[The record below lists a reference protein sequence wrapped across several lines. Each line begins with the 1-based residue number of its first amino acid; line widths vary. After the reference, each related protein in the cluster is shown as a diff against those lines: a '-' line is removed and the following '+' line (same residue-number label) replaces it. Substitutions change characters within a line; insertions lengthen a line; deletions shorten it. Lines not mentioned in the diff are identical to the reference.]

1 MVQWACWISGQIAVP
16 LSVRHPAEL
25 IKYYV
30 QDSEAKIIVT
40 VPEYADK
47 MRPVADALNCRL
59 ISLDDTIIPAESEL
73 ELNNKLDV
81 VQVNQ
86 QLRDAQFYQHANA
99 MILYTSG
106 STGPPKGAVIS
117 HKNICSQT
125 ACLSDVWNITN
136 RDNVLHVLPL
146 NHVHGCVNAL
156 LCPLSAGAK
165 VVMHTKFDPTAVW
178 SKLLNI
184 NAPSKDRVTVFMA
197 VPTIYSLLIGEYQKA
212 FSNDERMVEYIRT
225 QTEKIVRLMVSGSA
239 PLPAT
244 VFAAWERITG
254 HKLLERYGMT
264 ETGMILSNPYYVD
277 ASRSRTQG
285 SVGVPLPET
294 TVRIVE

>member
-1 MVQWACWISGQIAVP
+1 MP
-16 LSVRHPAEL
+16 LSSRHPTEL
-25 IKYYV
+25 LKYYV
-30 QDSEAKIIVT
+30 KDSEAKTIVT
-40 VPEYADK
+40 VSEYADK
-47 MRPVADALNCRL
+47 IQPVADALHCKL
-59 ISLDDTIIPAESEL
+59 ISLDNTIIPAEAEL

-81 VQVNQ
+81 VQLNQ
-86 QLRDAQFYQHANA
+86 QLRDAEFYEHSNA

-117 HKNICSQT
+117 HKNISSQT
-125 ACLSDVWNITN
+125 ACLSDVWNISSQ
-136 RDNVLHVLPL
+136 DKVLHVLPL

-165 VVMHTKFDPTAVW
+165 VVMHSKFDPTAVW
-178 SKLLNI
+178 SNLLNI
-184 NAPSKDRVTVFMA
+184 NAPSKDKVTVFMA
-197 VPTIYSLLIGEYQKA
+197 VPTIYSLLIAEYQKA
-212 FSNDERMVEYIRT
+212 FGNDERMVEYIRT
-225 QTEKIVRLMVSGSA
+225 QCEKIVRLMVSGSA

-264 ETGMILSNPYYVD
+264 ETGMVLSNPFYMNG
-277 ASRSRTQG
+277 SRSRTQG

-294 TVRIVE
+294 TVRLVE